1 MSAERDVWSAI
12 IRYATTKKE
21 YSNSQFFYFVLFYS
35 HMLPD
40 RLSKG
45 EEVRLHIFNTYAKNM
60 FVLNGEQLMWF
71 RLFNYCLVCTSQTDC
86 SCVSYIKSIWFLIF
100 SLLDFLFLLQFSE
113 AYCLWHIFSHKKT
126 KVSYLT

>member
-1 MSAERDVWSAI
+1 MFAKGSLKGEKRKICLQNVMFDLPSLDMQQQ
-12 IRYATTKKE
+12 KKE

-60 FVLNGEQLMWF
+60 FVLNGEQLM
-71 RLFNYCLVCTSQTDC
+71 
-86 SCVSYIKSIWFLIF
+86 
-100 SLLDFLFLLQFSE
+100 
-113 AYCLWHIFSHKKT
+113 
-126 KVSYLT
+126 